1 MVISAII
8 LFRSLKTQLRSL
20 MLLPTLQEYQHFSTE
35 LTNKEKRNVSFTITL
50 KTQTN
55 SNSHNNKQR
64 TLPRL
69 SSLLNTGQFCNIIQ
83 FVLFHFKLFSKFYFT
98 QFLSFEGIFS
108 FFLNICIHDN
118 LALGLTTKLV
128 LSLKPTS

>member
-8 LFRSLKTQLRSL
+8 RFRSLKTQLQSL

-35 LTNKEKRNVSFTITL
+35 LTNKEKRNASFTITL

-69 SSLLNTGQFCNIIQ
+69 SL
-83 FVLFHFKLFSKFYFT
+83 Y
-98 QFLSFEGIFS
+98 
-108 FFLNICIHDN
+108 
-118 LALGLTTKLV
+118 
-128 LSLKPTS
+128 